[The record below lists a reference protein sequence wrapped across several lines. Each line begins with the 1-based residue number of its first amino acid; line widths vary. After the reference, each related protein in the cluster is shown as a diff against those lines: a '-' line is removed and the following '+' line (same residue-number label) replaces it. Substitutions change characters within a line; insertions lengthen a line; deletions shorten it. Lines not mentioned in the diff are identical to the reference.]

1 MYTIEIEKECAC
13 FKKSD
18 IKNNMEFETRE
29 DMINKARV
37 IECLMNQNF
46 CMTHYF
52 QAVDYNDKV
61 IIRSTVRPTY
71 DDDDDVETANELV
84 RNSSVV
90 IGFDAGEKPPKD
102 AGGN

>member
-1 MYTIEIEKECAC
+1 MYTIEIDKECSC
-13 FKKSD
+13 FLKSG

-37 IECLMNQNF
+37 LECLMNQNF

-52 QAVDYNDKV
+52 EAVDYNDK
-61 IIRSTVRPTY
+61 IIIHSSVRPTE
-71 DDDDDVETANELV
+71 DDDDDIESSSDLV
-84 RNSSVV
+84 RNSNVV
-90 IGFDAGEKPPKD
+90 IGFDAVEKPPKD